1 MASLIDELIGVLNKE
16 YEIYH
21 ELIPVAEE
29 KTKIIVRNDV
39 EALQQITEQEQL
51 VVEKINVL
59 EKRREEIVV
68 SIATVINKR
77 PEDLNLKAIIQILES
92 QPKEQMALSEVR
104 DNLNKV
110 IKRLVEINNRNQA
123 LIQQSLEMIEFN
135 MNFIQSARTAQST
148 GAIIGNNTY
157 TKGASTG
164 QIYGPGMFDAK
175 Q

>member
-16 YEIYH
+16 YDIYN
-21 ELIPVAEE
+21 ELLPVAEE
-29 KTKIIVRNDV
+29 KTKIIIRNDI
-39 EALQQITEQEQL
+39 EALQTITEKEQA
-51 VVEKINVL
+51 VVEKINLL
-59 EKRREEIVV
+59 EKKREDLIVN
-68 SIATVINKR
+68 IATVINKK

-92 QPKEQMALSEVR
+92 QPKEQKALSEIR
-104 DNLNKV
+104 DNLNLV

-135 MNFIQSARTAQST
+135 MNFIQSTRTAQST
-148 GAIIGNNTY
+148 GAVIGNNTY

-164 QIYGPGMFDAK
+164 QIYEAGMFDAK